1 MKMIIA
7 IINIDKMNETKK
19 ALSDIGCP
27 SFTAYGRVF
36 GRGKGTFDAKV
47 MEGVR
52 EGKPEAIS
60 LLGPE
65 PPLRPHRM
73 IQVVCQAKNVESVV
87 ETIIDVNQVSE
98 HANGK
103 IFIVPM
109 TEAIRVRTLESG
121 DTALD

>member
-1 MKMIIA
+1 MKMVMAVIRL
-7 IINIDKMNETKK
+7 DKMNVTKK
-19 ALSDIGCP
+19 VLSEIGCP

-36 GRGKGTFDAKV
+36 GRGKGKYDAKV

-52 EGKPEAIS
+52 QNLPEAIA

-73 IQVVCQAKNVESVV
+73 IMVVCQAKNVKNVV
-87 ETIIDVNQVSE
+87 ESIIEVNQGP
-98 HANGK
+98 APGDGK
-103 IFIVPM
+103 IFVMPM

-121 DTALD
+121 NTALD

>member
-1 MKMIIA
+1 MKMVIA
-7 IINIDKMNETKK
+7 VINIDKMNETKQ
-19 ALSDIGCP
+19 ALSDIGYP

-36 GRGKGTFDAKV
+36 GRGKGSYDAKV

-73 IQVVCQAKNVESVV
+73 IQIVCQAKNVENVI
-87 ETIIDVNQVSE
+87 ETIIDANQVSE

-103 IFIVPM
+103 IFVLPM
-109 TEAIRVRTLESG
+109 TEAIRVRTLETG
-121 DTALD
+121 NAALD